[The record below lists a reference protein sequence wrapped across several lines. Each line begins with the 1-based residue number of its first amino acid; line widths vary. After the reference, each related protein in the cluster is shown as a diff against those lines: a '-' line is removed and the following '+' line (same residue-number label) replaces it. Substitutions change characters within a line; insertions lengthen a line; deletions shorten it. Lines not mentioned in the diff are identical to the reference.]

1 MTVRRKFVIYQL
13 LPRLFGNTN
22 DVCIPNSFSDVNGCG
37 KLADISPEVINSIKD
52 LGCTHIWFTGILE
65 HATQTDNSTYGISPD
80 PSSVVKGKAG
90 SPYAIKDYYDISP
103 DLALNPERRIEEF
116 RELTERCHSLNVKV
130 LIDFVPN
137 HLSRVY
143 KSDSNPG
150 RVGEFGENDNPA
162 IPFSPSNNYYYLPGE
177 YFDSPS
183 LTDDNYI
190 EFPAKATGNNCFRP
204 NPSVN
209 DWYDTVKL
217 NYGVNYQSGECL
229 FSPLPDTWDKMLDI
243 LKFWCEQGVDGFR
256 CDMAEMVP
264 AEFWSYSIS
273 VIKESYP
280 GIQFIA
286 EIYNPDSY
294 RKYLE
299 SGFDYLYDKVGL
311 YDTLKDI
318 VRGYKPASAITSCW
332 QNLADI
338 QDSML
343 NFLEN
348 HDEQRVASPY
358 FAGSPGKVLPVL
370 AAGLLLNRA
379 PYMIYAGQELGEPGM
394 DSEGFSKCDGRTS
407 IFDYWSVKTIR
418 DWFKG
423 EYDRN
428 LRESYSFLLS
438 LSLSEKAFSL
448 GDTFDLQY
456 ANTNNPFYCTANLY
470 SFVRKFEN
478 EIIIVVV
485 NFSSSEFSAK
495 LNIPKHLFEYFNIK
509 DGDECESID
518 LKSGERGKIVF
529 SSEVLFEAIVTEYSY
544 LLIKL
549 SLQ

>member
-1 MTVRRKFVIYQL
+1 MRRKFVIYQL

-37 KLADISPEVINSIKD
+37 KLADITPEVIKSIKE

-65 HATQTDNSTYGISPD
+65 HATQTDNSAIGIPPD
-80 PSSVVKGKAG
+80 PSTVVKGKAG
-90 SPYAIKDYYDISP
+90 SPYAIKDYYDIAP
-103 DLALNPERRIEEF
+103 DLAINPERRIEEF
-116 RELTERCHSLNVKV
+116 TELAERCHSLNVKV

-150 RVGEFGENDNPA
+150 RVGEFGENDNQF
-162 IPFSPSNNYYYLPGE
+162 ISFSPENNFYYLPGE
-177 YFDSPS
+177 TFVSPAETNDIYFE
-183 LTDDNYI
+183 I
-190 EFPAKATGNNCFRP
+190 PAKATGNDCFRP
-204 NPSVN
+204 DPSVN

-217 NYGVNYQSGECL
+217 NYGVNYQTGESFFL
-229 FSPLPDTWDKMLDI
+229 PVPDTWVKMLDI
-243 LKFWCEQGVDGFR
+243 LQFWCERGVDGFR

-264 AEFWSYSIS
+264 SEFWSYSIS
-273 VIKESYP
+273 AIKAKYP
-280 GIQFIA
+280 ETQFIA
-286 EIYNPDSY
+286 EIYNPGSY
-294 RKYLE
+294 RKYLG

-318 VRGYKPASAITSCW
+318 VKCFKPASEITSCW
-332 QNLADI
+332 QTLSDI

-348 HDEQRVASPY
+348 HDEQRVASPF
-358 FAGSPGKVLPVL
+358 FAGNPAKALPAL

-379 PYMIYAGQELGEPGM
+379 PYMIYSGQELGEPGM
-394 DSEGFSKCDGRTS
+394 DSEGFSNCDGRTS

-423 EYDRN
+423 EYDKKIRD
-428 LRESYSFLLS
+428 SYSFLLN

-456 ANTNNPFYCTANLY
+456 ANTDNSSYCSGNLY
-470 SFVRKFEN
+470 SFIRKFQN
-478 EIIIVVV
+478 ELIIVVV
-485 NFSSSEFSAK
+485 NFSSSDFSVK
-495 LNIPKHLFEYFNIK
+495 LNIPKHLFEYFDIK
-509 DGDECESID
+509 DGNECQSFD
-518 LKSGERGKIVF
+518 LQTGKRENLVF
-529 SSEVLFEAIVTEYSY
+529 SSEIQFETFVPEYSY
-544 LLIKL
+544 SLVKLL
-549 SLQ
+549 LQ

>member
-1 MTVRRKFVIYQL
+1 MRRKFVIYQL

-37 KLADISPEVINSIKD
+37 KLADITPEVIKSIKE

-65 HATQTDNSTYGISPD
+65 HATQTDNSAIGIPPD
-80 PSSVVKGKAG
+80 PSTVVKGKAG
-90 SPYAIKDYYDISP
+90 SPYAIKDYYDIAP
-103 DLALNPERRIEEF
+103 DLAINPERRIEEF
-116 RELTERCHSLNVKV
+116 TELAERCHSLNVKV

-150 RVGEFGENDNPA
+150 RVGEFGENDNQF
-162 IPFSPSNNYYYLPGE
+162 ISFSPENNFYYLPGE
-177 YFDSPS
+177 TFVSPAETNDIYFE
-183 LTDDNYI
+183 I
-190 EFPAKATGNNCFRP
+190 PAKATGNDCFRP
-204 NPSVN
+204 DPSVN

-217 NYGVNYQSGECL
+217 NYGVNYQTGESFFL
-229 FSPLPDTWDKMLDI
+229 PVPDTWVKMLDI
-243 LKFWCEQGVDGFR
+243 LQFWCERGVDGFR

-264 AEFWSYSIS
+264 SEFWSYSIS
-273 VIKESYP
+273 AIKAKYP
-280 GIQFIA
+280 ETQFIA
-286 EIYNPDSY
+286 EIYNPGSY
-294 RKYLE
+294 RKYLG

-318 VRGYKPASAITSCW
+318 VKGFKPASEITSCW
-332 QNLADI
+332 QTLSDI

-348 HDEQRVASPY
+348 HDEQRVASPF
-358 FAGSPGKVLPVL
+358 FAGNPAKALPAL

-379 PYMIYAGQELGEPGM
+379 PYMIYSGQELGEPGM
-394 DSEGFSKCDGRTS
+394 DSEGFSNCDGRTS

-423 EYDRN
+423 EYDKKIRD
-428 LRESYSFLLS
+428 SYSFLLN

-456 ANTNNPFYCTANLY
+456 ANTDNSSYCSGNLY
-470 SFVRKFEN
+470 SFIRKFQN
-478 EIIIVVV
+478 ELIIVVV
-485 NFSSSEFSAK
+485 NFSSSDFSVK
-495 LNIPKHLFEYFNIK
+495 LNIPKHLFEYFDIK
-509 DGDECESID
+509 DGNECEYFD
-518 LKSGERGKIVF
+518 LQFGKRENLVF
-529 SSEVLFEAIVTEYSY
+529 SSEIQFETFVPECSYSLVK
-544 LLIKL
+544 LL
-549 SLQ
+549 LQ

>member
-1 MTVRRKFVIYQL
+1 MRRKFVIYQL

-37 KLADISPEVINSIKD
+37 KLADITPEVIKSIKE

-65 HATQTDNSTYGISPD
+65 HATQTDNSAIGIPPD
-80 PSSVVKGKAG
+80 PSTVVKGKAG
-90 SPYAIKDYYDISP
+90 SPYAIKDYYDIAP
-103 DLALNPERRIEEF
+103 DLAINPERRIEEF
-116 RELTERCHSLNVKV
+116 TELAERCHSLNVKV

-150 RVGEFGENDNPA
+150 RVGEFGENDNQF
-162 IPFSPSNNYYYLPGE
+162 ISFSPENNFYYLPGE
-177 YFDSPS
+177 TFVSPAETNDIYFE
-183 LTDDNYI
+183 I
-190 EFPAKATGNNCFRP
+190 PAKATGNDCFRP
-204 NPSVN
+204 DPSVN

-217 NYGVNYQSGECL
+217 NYGVNYQTGESFFL
-229 FSPLPDTWDKMLDI
+229 PVPDTWVKMLDI
-243 LKFWCEQGVDGFR
+243 LQFWCERGVDGFR

-264 AEFWSYSIS
+264 SEFWSYSIS
-273 VIKESYP
+273 AIKAKYP
-280 GIQFIA
+280 ETQFIA
-286 EIYNPDSY
+286 EIYNPGSY
-294 RKYLE
+294 RKYLG

-318 VRGYKPASAITSCW
+318 VKGFKPASEITSCW
-332 QNLADI
+332 QTLSDI

-348 HDEQRVASPY
+348 HDEQRVASPF
-358 FAGSPGKVLPVL
+358 FAGNPAKALPAL

-379 PYMIYAGQELGEPGM
+379 PYMIYSGQELGEPGM
-394 DSEGFSKCDGRTS
+394 DSEGFSNCDGRTS

-423 EYDRN
+423 EYDKKIRD
-428 LRESYSFLLS
+428 SYSFLLN

-456 ANTNNPFYCTANLY
+456 ANTDNSSYCSDNLY
-470 SFVRKFEN
+470 SFIRKFQN
-478 EIIIVVV
+478 ELIIVVV
-485 NFSSSEFSAK
+485 NFSSSDFSVK
-495 LNIPKHLFEYFNIK
+495 LNIPKHLFDYFDIK
-509 DGDECESID
+509 DGNECQSFD
-518 LKSGERGKIVF
+518 LQTGKRENLVF
-529 SSEVLFEAIVTEYSY
+529 SSEIQFETFVPEYSY
-544 LLIKL
+544 SLVKLL
-549 SLQ
+549 LQ

>member
-1 MTVRRKFVIYQL
+1 MRRKFVIYQL

-37 KLADISPEVINSIKD
+37 KLADITPEVIKSIKE

-65 HATQTDNSTYGISPD
+65 HATQTDNSAIGIPPD
-80 PSSVVKGKAG
+80 PSTVVKGKAG
-90 SPYAIKDYYDISP
+90 SPYAIKDYYDVAP
-103 DLALNPERRIEEF
+103 DLAINPERRIEEF
-116 RELTERCHSLNVKV
+116 TELAERCHSLNVKV

-150 RVGEFGENDNPA
+150 RVGEFGENDNQF
-162 IPFSPSNNYYYLPGE
+162 ISFSPENNFYYLPGE
-177 YFDSPS
+177 TFVSPAETNDIYFE
-183 LTDDNYI
+183 I
-190 EFPAKATGNNCFRP
+190 PAKATGNDCFRP
-204 NPSVN
+204 DPSVN

-217 NYGVNYQSGECL
+217 NYGVNYQTGESFFL
-229 FSPLPDTWDKMLDI
+229 PVPDTWVKMLDI
-243 LKFWCEQGVDGFR
+243 LQFWCERGVDGFR

-264 AEFWSYSIS
+264 SEFWSYSIS
-273 VIKESYP
+273 AIKAKYP
-280 GIQFIA
+280 ETQFIA
-286 EIYNPDSY
+286 EIYNPGSY
-294 RKYLE
+294 RKYLG

-318 VRGYKPASAITSCW
+318 VKGFKPASEITSCW
-332 QNLADI
+332 QTLSDI

-348 HDEQRVASPY
+348 HDEQRVASPF
-358 FAGSPGKVLPVL
+358 FAGNPAKALPAL

-379 PYMIYAGQELGEPGM
+379 PYMIYSGQELGEPGM
-394 DSEGFSKCDGRTS
+394 DSEGFSNCDGRTS

-423 EYDRN
+423 EYDKKIRD
-428 LRESYSFLLS
+428 SYSFLLN

-456 ANTNNPFYCTANLY
+456 ANTDNSSYCSGNLY
-470 SFVRKFEN
+470 SFIRKFQN
-478 EIIIVVV
+478 ELIIVVV
-485 NFSSSEFSAK
+485 NFSSSDFSVK
-495 LNIPKHLFEYFNIK
+495 LNIPKHLFEYFDIK
-509 DGDECESID
+509 DGNECQSFD
-518 LKSGERGKIVF
+518 LQTGKRENLVF
-529 SSEVLFEAIVTEYSY
+529 SSEIQFETFVPEYSY
-544 LLIKL
+544 SLVKLL
-549 SLQ
+549 LQ

>member
-1 MTVRRKFVIYQL
+1 MRRKFVIYQL

-37 KLADISPEVINSIKD
+37 KLADITPEVICSIKE
-52 LGCTHIWFTGILE
+52 LGCTHIWFTGVLE
-65 HATQTDNSTYGISPD
+65 HATQTDYLAYGIPPD
-80 PSSVVKGKAG
+80 PAPVVKGKAG

-103 DLALNPERRIEEF
+103 DLAINPELRMEEF
-116 RELTERCHSLNVKV
+116 RELTERCHFLNVKV

-150 RVGEFGENDNPA
+150 RVGEFGENDNKSVA
-162 IPFSPSNNYYYLPGE
+162 YLPSNNFYYLPGE
-177 YFDSPS
+177 SFVSPS
-183 LTDDNYI
+183 QTIGSYAEI
-190 EFPAKATGNNCFRP
+190 PAKATGNDCFRS

-209 DWYDTVKL
+209 DWYETIKL
-217 NYGVNYQSGECL
+217 NYGVDYQTGRIN
-229 FSPLPDTWDKMLDI
+229 FSPVPDTWIKMLDI

-264 AEFWSYSIS
+264 AEFWKYSIS
-273 VIKESYP
+273 AIKEKYAD
-280 GIQFIA
+280 IQFIA

-318 VRGYKPASAITSCW
+318 VRGCKPASAITSCW
-332 QNLADI
+332 QSLSDI

-348 HDEQRVASPY
+348 HDEQRVASPF
-358 FAGSPGKVLPVL
+358 FAGNPYKAIPAVT
-370 AAGLLLNRA
+370 AGLLLNRA

-418 DWFKG
+418 GWFNG
-423 EYDRN
+423 EYDKD
-428 LRESYSFLLS
+428 LREIYSFVLN
-438 LSLSEKAFSL
+438 LSLSERAFSL
-448 GDTFDLQY
+448 GETFDLQY
-456 ANTNNPFYCTANLY
+456 ANTDNPFYRYGDLY
-470 SFVRKFEN
+470 SFIRKYQN
-478 EIIIVVV
+478 ELIIVVV
-485 NFSSSEFSAK
+485 NFSSSDLSVK
-495 LNIPKHLFEYFNIK
+495 LNIPKHLFEYFNIN
-509 DGDECESID
+509 DGDACVSTN
-518 LKSGERGKIVF
+518 LKSGESRKIIF
-529 SSEVLFEAIVTEYSY
+529 SSEVQFETEVTEYSY
-544 LLIKL
+544 SLVKLL
-549 SLQ
+549 LQ

>member
-1 MTVRRKFVIYQL
+1 MRRKFVIYQL

-37 KLADISPEVINSIKD
+37 KLADITPEVIKSIKE

-65 HATQTDNSTYGISPD
+65 HATQTDNSAIGIPPD
-80 PSSVVKGKAG
+80 PSTVVKGKAG
-90 SPYAIKDYYDISP
+90 SPYAIKDYYDVAP
-103 DLALNPERRIEEF
+103 DLAINPERRIEEF
-116 RELTERCHSLNVKV
+116 TELAERCHSLNVKV

-150 RVGEFGENDNPA
+150 RVGEFGENDNQF
-162 IPFSPSNNYYYLPGE
+162 ISFSPENNFYYLPGE
-177 YFDSPS
+177 TFVSPAETNDIYFE
-183 LTDDNYI
+183 I
-190 EFPAKATGNNCFRP
+190 PAKATGNDCFRP
-204 NPSVN
+204 DPSVN

-217 NYGVNYQSGECL
+217 NYGVNYQTGESFFL
-229 FSPLPDTWDKMLDI
+229 PVPDTWVKMLDI
-243 LKFWCEQGVDGFR
+243 LQFWCERGVDGFR

-264 AEFWSYSIS
+264 SEFWSYSIS
-273 VIKESYP
+273 AIKAKYP
-280 GIQFIA
+280 ETQFIA
-286 EIYNPDSY
+286 EIYNPGSY
-294 RKYLE
+294 RKYLG

-318 VRGYKPASAITSCW
+318 VKGFKPASEITSCW
-332 QNLADI
+332 QTLSDI

-348 HDEQRVASPY
+348 HDEQRVASPF
-358 FAGSPGKVLPVL
+358 FAGNPAKALPAL

-379 PYMIYAGQELGEPGM
+379 PYMIYSGQELGEPGM
-394 DSEGFSKCDGRTS
+394 DSEGFSNCDGRTS

-423 EYDRN
+423 EYDKKIRD
-428 LRESYSFLLS
+428 SYSFLLN

-456 ANTNNPFYCTANLY
+456 ANTDNSSYCSGNLY
-470 SFVRKFEN
+470 SFIRKFQN
-478 EIIIVVV
+478 ELIIVVV
-485 NFSSSEFSAK
+485 NFSSSDFSVK
-495 LNIPKHLFEYFNIK
+495 LNIPKHLFEYFDIK
-509 DGDECESID
+509 DGNECESFD
-518 LKSGERGKIVF
+518 LQFGKRKNLVF
-529 SSEVLFEAIVTEYSY
+529 SSEIQFETFVPECSYSLVK
-544 LLIKL
+544 LL
-549 SLQ
+549 LQ

>member
-1 MTVRRKFVIYQL
+1 MRRKFVIYQL

-37 KLADISPEVINSIKD
+37 KLAVITPEVIKSIKE

-65 HATQTDNSTYGISPD
+65 HATQTDNSAIGIPPD
-80 PSSVVKGKAG
+80 PSTVVKGKAG
-90 SPYAIKDYYDISP
+90 SPYAIKDYYDIAP
-103 DLALNPERRIEEF
+103 DLAINPERRIEEF
-116 RELTERCHSLNVKV
+116 TELAERCHSLNVKV

-150 RVGEFGENDNPA
+150 RVGEFGENDNQF
-162 IPFSPSNNYYYLPGE
+162 ISFSPENNFYYLPGE
-177 YFDSPS
+177 TFVSPAETNDIYFEI
-183 LTDDNYI
+183 T
-190 EFPAKATGNNCFRP
+190 AKATGNDCFRP
-204 NPSVN
+204 DPSVN

-217 NYGVNYQSGECL
+217 NYGVNYQTGESFFL
-229 FSPLPDTWDKMLDI
+229 PVPDTWVKMLDI
-243 LKFWCEQGVDGFR
+243 LQFWCERGVDGFR

-264 AEFWSYSIS
+264 SEFWSYSIS
-273 VIKESYP
+273 AIKAKYP
-280 GIQFIA
+280 ETQFIA
-286 EIYNPDSY
+286 EIYNPGSY
-294 RKYLE
+294 RKYLG

-318 VRGYKPASAITSCW
+318 VKGFKPASEITSCW
-332 QNLADI
+332 QTLSDI

-348 HDEQRVASPY
+348 HDEQRVASPF
-358 FAGSPGKVLPVL
+358 FAGNPAKALPAL

-379 PYMIYAGQELGEPGM
+379 PYMIYSGQELGEPGM
-394 DSEGFSKCDGRTS
+394 DSEGFSNCDGRTS

-423 EYDRN
+423 EYDKKIRD
-428 LRESYSFLLS
+428 SYSFLLN

-456 ANTNNPFYCTANLY
+456 ANTDNSSYCSGNLY
-470 SFVRKFEN
+470 SFIRKFQN
-478 EIIIVVV
+478 ELIIVVV
-485 NFSSSEFSAK
+485 NFSSSDFSVK
-495 LNIPKHLFEYFNIK
+495 LNIPKHLFEYFDIK
-509 DGDECESID
+509 DGNECQSFD
-518 LKSGERGKIVF
+518 LQTGKRENLVF
-529 SSEVLFEAIVTEYSY
+529 SSEIQFETFVPEYSY
-544 LLIKL
+544 SLVKLL
-549 SLQ
+549 LQ

>member
-1 MTVRRKFVIYQL
+1 MRRKFVIYQL

-37 KLADISPEVINSIKD
+37 KLADITPEVIKSIKE

-65 HATQTDNSTYGISPD
+65 HATQTDNSAIGIPPD
-80 PSSVVKGKAG
+80 PSTVVKGKAG
-90 SPYAIKDYYDISP
+90 SPYAIKDYYDVAP
-103 DLALNPERRIEEF
+103 DLAINPERRIEEF
-116 RELTERCHSLNVKV
+116 TELAERCHSLNVKV

-150 RVGEFGENDNPA
+150 RVGEFGENDNQF
-162 IPFSPSNNYYYLPGE
+162 ISFSPENNFYYLPGE
-177 YFDSPS
+177 TFVSPAETNDIYFE
-183 LTDDNYI
+183 I
-190 EFPAKATGNNCFRP
+190 PAKATGNDCFRP
-204 NPSVN
+204 DPSVN

-217 NYGVNYQSGECL
+217 NYGVNYQTGESFFL
-229 FSPLPDTWDKMLDI
+229 PVPDTWVKMLDI
-243 LKFWCEQGVDGFR
+243 LQFWCERGVDGFR

-264 AEFWSYSIS
+264 SEFWSYSIS
-273 VIKESYP
+273 AIKAKYP
-280 GIQFIA
+280 ETQFIA
-286 EIYNPDSY
+286 EIYNPGSY
-294 RKYLE
+294 RKYLG

-318 VRGYKPASAITSCW
+318 VKGFKPASEITSCW
-332 QNLADI
+332 QTLSDI

-348 HDEQRVASPY
+348 HDEQRVASPF
-358 FAGSPGKVLPVL
+358 FAGNPAKALPAL

-379 PYMIYAGQELGEPGM
+379 PYMIYSGQELGEPGM
-394 DSEGFSKCDGRTS
+394 VSEGFSNCDGRTS

-423 EYDRN
+423 EYDKKIRD
-428 LRESYSFLLS
+428 SYSFLLN

-456 ANTNNPFYCTANLY
+456 ANTDNSSYCSGNLY
-470 SFVRKFEN
+470 SFIRKFQN
-478 EIIIVVV
+478 ELIIVVV
-485 NFSSSEFSAK
+485 NFSSSDFSVK
-495 LNIPKHLFEYFNIK
+495 LNIPKHLFEYFDIK
-509 DGDECESID
+509 DGNECESFD
-518 LKSGERGKIVF
+518 LQFGKRKNLVF
-529 SSEVLFEAIVTEYSY
+529 SSEIQFETFVPECSYSLVK
-544 LLIKL
+544 LL
-549 SLQ
+549 LQ

>member
-1 MTVRRKFVIYQL
+1 VRRKFVIYQL

-37 KLADISPEVINSIKD
+37 KLADITTEVIKSIKD
-52 LGCTHIWFTGILE
+52 LGCTHIWFTGVLE
-65 HATQTDNSTYGISPD
+65 HATQTDNSALNIAPD
-80 PSSVVKGKAG
+80 PASVVKGKAG
-90 SPYAIKDYYDISP
+90 SPYAIKDYYDVSP
-103 DLALNPERRIEEF
+103 DLAVNPERRMEEF
-116 RELTERCHSLNVKV
+116 LELTKRCHSLNVKV

-150 RVGEFGENDNPA
+150 RVGEFGEYDIQS
-162 IPFSPSNNYYYLPGE
+162 IPFFPANNFYYIPGE
-177 YFDSPS
+177 SFVSPS
-183 LTDDNYI
+183 LTNDNYD
-190 EFPAKATGNNCFRP
+190 EFPAKATGNDCFWP

-217 NYGVNYQSGECL
+217 NYGVNYQTGET
-229 FSPLPDTWDKMLDI
+229 FFTTVPDTWVKMLDI
-243 LKFWCEQGVDGFR
+243 LTFWCEQGVDGFR

-264 AEFWSYSIS
+264 AEFWSYAIFE
-273 VIKESYP
+273 IKEKYSD
-280 GIQFIA
+280 IQFIA
-286 EIYNPDSY
+286 EIYNPESY
-294 RKYLE
+294 RRYLK

-318 VRGYKPASAITSCW
+318 VRGNKPASQITSCW
-332 QNLADI
+332 QNISDI

-348 HDEQRVASPY
+348 HDEQRVASPF
-358 FAGSPGKVLPVL
+358 FAGNGLKALP
-370 AAGLLLNRA
+370 AFTAGLLLNRA

-394 DSEGFSKCDGRTS
+394 DSEGFSKIDGRTS

-423 EYDRN
+423 EYDKKIRD
-428 LRESYSFLLS
+428 SYSFLLN

-456 ANTNNPFYCTANLY
+456 ANTDNSSYCSGNLY
-470 SFVRKFEN
+470 SFIRKFQN
-478 EIIIVVV
+478 ELIIVVV
-485 NFSSSEFSAK
+485 NFSSSDFSVK
-495 LNIPKHLFEYFNIK
+495 LNFPKHLFEYFEIK
-509 DGDECESID
+509 EGEECEYID
-518 LKSGERGKIVF
+518 LKSGIKQKLVF
-529 SSEVLFEAIVTEYSY
+529 SSEIQFETFVPEYSY
-544 LLIKL
+544 SLVKLL
-549 SLQ
+549 LQ